1 MVRTGLALLFL
12 IATMHTSAK
21 AQGFAGLGTASEGFA
36 TPVEGSDFEFPADH
50 GAHPAYRIEWWY
62 LTAVLEAEDGT
73 PYGIQWTL
81 FRSALEPREGTG
93 WDAAQLWM
101 GHAGLTTPTQHYH
114 AERLARGGLG
124 VAGAQ
129 AAPFEAFI
137 DEWSMASAPQR
148 LDPSDD
154 ALSAL
159 DLSARGEA
167 FSYQL
172 ALNAT
177 GPLVFHGNNGF
188 SVKSAEGQASYYYS
202 QPFYEV
208 SGTLVLPEGEVEVTG
223 QAWLDREYSSQ
234 PLSENQLGWDW
245 VSFHLDT
252 GEKLMGFQLRQTDGS
267 VYTSASWITPDGAL
281 TALPHGALTLTPLET
296 AQVRGRAVPIRW
308 RVELPSR
315 ALDVEITAVN
325 PQSWMPTLFAY
336 WEGPVRITGS
346 HGGVGYLEMTGYEPD
361 DAAP

>member
-1 MVRTGLALLFL
+1 MVRTGIALLLL
-12 IATMHTSAK
+12 ILTVHTPAK

-36 TPVEGSDFEFPADH
+36 EPVEGTAFSFPTDH
-50 GAHPAYRIEWWY
+50 GAHPDFRIEWWY

-81 FRSALEPREGTG
+81 FRSALEPREADG
-93 WDAAQLWM
+93 WDVAQLWM
-101 GHAGLTTPTQHYH
+101 GHAGLTTPTQHFH

-124 VAGAQ
+124 VAGAD
-129 AAPFEAFI
+129 ADPFQAFI
-137 DEWSMASAPQR
+137 DEWSMASATDR
-148 LDPSDD
+148 LSQDDD
-154 ALSAL
+154 ALTAL
-159 DLSARGEA
+159 SLTARGDA
-167 FSYQL
+167 FSY
-172 ALNAT
+172 ALELDAI

-188 SVKSAEGQASYYYS
+188 SVKSAQGQASYYYS

-267 VYTSASWITPDGAL
+267 VYTSASWISPEGTL
-281 TALPHGALTLTPLET
+281 TALPNGALTLTPLET

-315 ALDVEITAVN
+315 NLDVEIEAVN
-325 PQSWMPTLFAY
+325 RQSWMPTLFSY
-336 WEGPVRITGS
+336 WEGPVTITGS
-346 HGGVGYLEMTGYEPD
+346 HGGAGYLEMTGYEPD
-361 DAAP
+361 D